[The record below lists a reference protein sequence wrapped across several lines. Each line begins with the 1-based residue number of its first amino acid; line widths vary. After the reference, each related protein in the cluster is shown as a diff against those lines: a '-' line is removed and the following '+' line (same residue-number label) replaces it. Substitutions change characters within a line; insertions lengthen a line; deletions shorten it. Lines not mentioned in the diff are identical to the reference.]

1 MVTFLIPSPLI
12 LFLNIISIV
21 SSIDSSS
28 LFFFNEK
35 NGNGDDIYYSHH
47 YHLEYTAAAAML
59 KYRITLL
66 FHTYYIDLRLKYS
79 ENDFHYAFRCNSC
92 ISLSAN
98 IAVSNM
104 NTAAYA
110 KKHYT
115 VNSESG
121 SSSGNSHDQK
131 SSISDGGRITETPPP
146 TPALTPKPPVLCPYS
161 MTPLG
166 K

>member
-35 NGNGDDIYYSHH
+35 NGNGDDNYYSHH

-115 VNSESG
+115 VNS
-121 SSSGNSHDQK
+121 DLLLVTVMIK
-131 SSISDGGRITETPPP
+131 RAVLVMAV
-146 TPALTPKPPVLCPYS
+146 ALLKLHHQHQ
-161 MTPLG
+161 L
-166 K
+166 